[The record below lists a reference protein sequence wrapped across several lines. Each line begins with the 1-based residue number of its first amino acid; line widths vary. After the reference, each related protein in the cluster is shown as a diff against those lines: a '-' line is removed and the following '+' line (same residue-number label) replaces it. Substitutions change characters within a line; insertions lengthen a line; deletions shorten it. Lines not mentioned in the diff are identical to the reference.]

1 MPINEIIEIQNPNP
15 TNFRAIREK
24 QDIFIPDIIN
34 LNISR
39 RNGMIYA
46 LQGSGGSGKTN
57 LLLNLFRSK
66 NCYRNKFHNIYY
78 FCPSASFSSLDNHPF
93 QKHDKVY
100 HELTPELLETV
111 FQALVAK
118 KNGDD
123 KEKVVNNKKKQKRS
137 GFESDEEVSESN
149 SDTDE
154 EEEIQYSCV
163 IIDDFADL
171 LKDVHIQKQLNKML
185 IKARHLCCGFIFTL
199 QSYLYFPKMLR
210 KQLTY
215 ITIFK
220 TKNVEEW
227 YSIANELLNLKKDD
241 ALVLYN
247 YVFDK
252 PYTHLD
258 VDTTTNRMYK
268 NFNLLELRGTMLP

>member
-1 MPINEIIEIQNPNP
+1 
-15 TNFRAIREK
+15 
-24 QDIFIPDIIN
+24 
-34 LNISR
+34 
-39 RNGMIYA
+39 MIYA

-118 KNGDD
+118 RQGAPLPEPPDR
-123 KEKVVNNKKKQKRS
+123 KRN
-137 GFESDEEVSESN
+137 GFESDEEASESD
-149 SDTDE
+149 SDE

-185 IKARHLCCGFIFTL
+185 IKARH
-199 QSYLYFPKMLR
+199 
-210 KQLTY
+210 
-215 ITIFK
+215 
-220 TKNVEEW
+220 
-227 YSIANELLNLKKDD
+227 
-241 ALVLYN
+241 
-247 YVFDK
+247 
-252 PYTHLD
+252 
-258 VDTTTNRMYK
+258 
-268 NFNLLELRGTMLP
+268 